1 MSHKAYW
8 ERGRLVFMTV
18 EKIIR
23 EHETII
29 KLSGAIDTPVAQSFM
44 SAVEDCRKDNPRKIV
59 FDFAD
64 VPYISSS
71 GLGILL
77 KAKKITDGK
86 GGQVLIKHPSETIIG
101 ILDTVGF
108 LPLFTIQE

>member
-1 MSHKAYW
+1 
-8 ERGRLVFMTV
+8 MTV

-71 GLGILL
+71 GLGVILR
-77 KAKKITDGK
+77 AKKIGNEIGCGIT
-86 GGQVLIKHPSETIIG
+86 LKHLSEAVKNTMAM
-101 ILDTVGF
+101 VGF
-108 LPLFTIQE
+108 IPLFDIED